1 MNSNILTY
9 RVIIK
14 KDGKYY
20 HAYVPSLSGCHSQGK
35 TIEEANENIREAIVG
50 YLKVSQDVSQSII
63 KEEGLELI
71 QTFDLNKVFSTNQQ
85 FSYA

>member
-35 TIEEANENIREAIVG
+35 TIEEANKNVREAIVG
-50 YLKVSQDVSQSII
+50 YLKVSQDVDQTII

-71 QTFDLNKVFSTNQQ
+71 QTFDLSKVFSTNQQ